1 MKNYINPEH
10 KFTMQYPSLKV
21 GDLISID
28 TNSSADVLVS
38 EIGFRLI
45 IKSDEGVKDVKPYT
59 EEKLQKNLIG
69 DHTIV
74 QDIHPVTYFNISGD
88 GFVTYDG
95 EEYLHTRIVL
105 HHGNEIY
112 EIVDMDN
119 KNDYSRDL
127 FEQTIN

>member
-1 MKNYINPEH
+1 
-10 KFTMQYPSLKV
+10 MQYPSLEV

-45 IKSDEGVKDVKPYT
+45 MMPDNGVKDMKPYI
-59 EEKLQKNLIG
+59 EKELQENLVSN
-69 DHTIV
+69 HTIV
-74 QDIHPVTYFNISGD
+74 QDIHPVTYFNLSGYE
-88 GFVTYDG
+88 FTTYDG
-95 EEYLHTRIVL
+95 EDYLYTRIIL
-105 HHGNEIY
+105 HDGNEIY

-127 FEQTIN
+127 FEQTINSIKFFD